1 MKRSFPKTSQSA
13 VNTDGDVY
21 IMFRVVAVLSNMTSK
36 DFNAIV
42 RGARCEMDVTWAK
55 KDRKV
60 DREEKGGR
68 RSSAGRRIGPGYPP
82 HL

>member
-1 MKRSFPKTSQSA
+1 MNTEVYTTFRA
-13 VNTDGDVY
+13 VF
-21 IMFRVVAVLSNMTSK
+21 ILSNMTSK
-36 DFNAIV
+36 DFNAIA
-42 RGARCEMDVTWAK
+42 RGAHSETDVIWMK

>member
-1 MKRSFPKTSQSA
+1 MVKFTMFQA
-13 VNTDGDVY
+13 V
-21 IMFRVVAVLSNMTSK
+21 ASLSNMTSK

-42 RGARCEMDVTWAK
+42 RGARCETDVTWTK
-55 KDRKV
+55 KGQ
-60 DREEKGGR
+60 EKGGR